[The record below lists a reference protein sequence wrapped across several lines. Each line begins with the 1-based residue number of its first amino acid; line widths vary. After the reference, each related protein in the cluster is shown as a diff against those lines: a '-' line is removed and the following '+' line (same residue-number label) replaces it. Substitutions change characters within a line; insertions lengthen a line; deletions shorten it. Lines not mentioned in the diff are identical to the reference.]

1 MAPTILKFDRKRWRE
16 RWRERRRSNNAP
28 RRALDG
34 DGEAQRLRGSP
45 LELKPSLVKKRHP
58 YSSTIRDLPNTPIVK
73 SLIIRFRFRR
83 GVAVKSLAKLCRESF
98 VALESLQIGSCIAR
112 TEEQETA
119 LLNGL
124 KILNPNLHR
133 RVSLTIKF
141 RS

>member
-1 MAPTILKFDRKRWRE
+1 MAPALLKYDKKKWRE
-16 RWRERRRSNNAP
+16 RWRSNNVP

-34 DGEAQRLRGSP
+34 DGEVQRLRGSP

-58 YSSTIRDLPNTPIVK
+58 YSSTIRDLPKTPIVK
-73 SLIIRFRFRR
+73 SLILRFRSRR

-98 VALESLQIGSCIAR
+98 VALESLRIGSWVGR